1 MWPAG
6 PKGSPARRRVTGH
19 TVALS
24 GRPARAG
31 WRAAWPSYRP
41 RAGHRDRRPPG
52 RDPGFRRPAGTL
64 GGRLSSPRAHR
75 RWCT

>member
-24 GRPARAG
+24 GARTGREARGLTVVPPARG
-31 WRAAWPSYRP
+31 
-41 RAGHRDRRPPG
+41 PPG
-52 RDPGFRRPAGTL
+52 SPPSRQGSRVSPSGGNL